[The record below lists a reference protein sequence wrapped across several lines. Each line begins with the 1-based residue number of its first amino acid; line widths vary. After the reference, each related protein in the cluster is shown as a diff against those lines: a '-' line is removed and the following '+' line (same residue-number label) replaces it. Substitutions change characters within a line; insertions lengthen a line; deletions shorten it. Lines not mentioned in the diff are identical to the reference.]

1 MRKKQIK
8 LERKIVKEN
17 EVIVWNC
24 IKMNIAIINIVV
36 NSKNE
41 DSTKIK
47 DRVYED
53 LKVKD
58 KSKIEKNQEKYEQIM
73 NEIWSMRKSWSQL
86 KVALKMH
93 SAM

>member
-1 MRKKQIK
+1 
-8 LERKIVKEN
+8 
-17 EVIVWNC
+17 
-24 IKMNIAIINIVV
+24 MNIAIINIVV

-73 NEIWSMRKSWSQL
+73 NEIWSMGKS
-86 KVALKMH
+86 
-93 SAM
+93 